1 LKNLEIKNPKITMTN
16 FIENQKWR
24 YATKK
29 FDAAKKISAADL
41 ETLKDAIQ
49 LSSSSYGLQLYK
61 VFIIENPEVRA
72 QLQPASWGQSQIVEA
87 SHLLVFANIVDVQD
101 QHIDDYVQNIAN
113 TRGLTVED
121 LKGYSDF
128 MKSKIVPLP
137 VEQKAVWTSKQTYLA
152 LGNLLNAAAELKI
165 DVTPME
171 GFEPEKYNEILGLKA
186 LGLNASLVAAV
197 GYRHEEDATQH
208 YVKVRKPK
216 QELFI
221 TI

>member
-1 LKNLEIKNPKITMTN
+1 MNN
-16 FIENQKWR
+16 FIENQNWR

-29 FDAAKKISAADL
+29 FDATKKVSTEDL
-41 ETLKDAIQ
+41 ETLKKAIQ

-72 QLQPASWGQSQIVEA
+72 QLQPASWGQSQIVDA
-87 SHLLVFANIVDVQD
+87 SHLLVFANIVNVQES
-101 QHIDDYVQNIAN
+101 HIDAYVQNIAD
-113 TRGLTVED
+113 TRGLSVED

-171 GFEPEKYNEILGLKA
+171 GFEPEKYNEILGLDK
-186 LGLNASLVAAV
+186 LGLNVSLVAAI

-208 YVKVRKPK
+208 YAKVRKPIE
-216 QELFI
+216 ELFE

>member
-1 LKNLEIKNPKITMTN
+1 MTN

-29 FDAAKKISAADL
+29 FDASKKVSEAEFEI
-41 ETLKDAIQ
+41 LKEAIQ
-49 LSSSSYGLQLYK
+49 LSTSSYGLQLYK
-61 VFIIENPEVRA
+61 VFIIENPEIRA
-72 QLQPASWGQSQIVEA
+72 KLQPVSWGQSQIVDA
-87 SHLLVFANIVDVQD
+87 SHLLVFANIVDVND
-101 QHIDDYVQNIAN
+101 QHIDEYIQNIAT
-113 TRGLTVED
+113 TRGLSAED
-121 LKGYSDF
+121 LKGYADF

-137 VEQKAVWTSKQTYLA
+137 VDKKSVWTSKQTYLA
-152 LGNLLNAAAELKI
+152 LANLMNAAAELKI

-171 GFEPEKYNEILGLKA
+171 GFEPEQYNEILGLNA

-208 YVKVRKPK
+208 YAKVRKSTK
-216 QELFI
+216 ELFE

>member
-1 LKNLEIKNPKITMTN
+1 MPN

-29 FDAAKKISAADL
+29 FDASKKVSASDL
-41 ETLKDAIQ
+41 ETLKEAIQ
-49 LSSSSYGLQLYK
+49 LSTSSYGLQLYK

-72 QLQPASWGQSQIVEA
+72 QLQPASWGQSQIIEA
-87 SHLLVFANIVDVQD
+87 SHLFVFANIVDVQD
-101 QHIDDYVQNIAN
+101 QHIDAYVQNFAN
-113 TRGLTVED
+113 TRALTVED

-171 GFEPEKYNEILGLKA
+171 GFEPEKYNEILGLNA

-221 TI
+221 DCP